1 MVAKISKGSDVYG
14 VFAYNQNKVDKGEA
28 TVLSSSRFIHNNGCY
43 NVEDC
48 VRSIDHWLTVNNRTE
63 KPMVHISLNPDPRD
77 VVEDEDAIDIAEE
90 YLKKMGYEDQP
101 YILYKHEDISRTH
114 YHIVT
119 ICVDI
124 DGKKINSDYE
134 KRRSMK
140 VCREIETEY
149 DLHIPSKKEL
159 KNIEEP
165 QRVIYKNGDI
175 KNQITRTVNSIVLGY
190 NIRNLSE
197 FRTVL
202 ELYNTTVTEVNGKVE
217 DKLIEG
223 LFYSATDDDGKKVGR
238 QLKSSLFGK
247 SFGRKSLEEKFSRD
261 KKQKLSERD
270 KTFLKRVL
278 VQCMYQCKYRT
289 REELVALLKK
299 RGVDL
304 VLRDTKDGSR
314 LFGVTIVD
322 HNTKQVL
329 KGSEVNPA
337 FSANILTQFFDNPN
351 YVIPFPL
358 ENKGLNTEEPT
369 KKEEDAFKKLED
381 AVSNGGW
388 FVGGGD
394 VDAEEE
400 AYKRMQ
406 KKRKFMKRGKK
417 MM

>member
-28 TVLSSSRFIHNNGCY
+28 TVLSSSRFIHNNDCY

-101 YILYKHEDISRTH
+101 YILYKHEDIERTH

-140 VCREIETEY
+140 ICRELELEHG
-149 DLHIPSKKEL
+149 LHVPSKQEL
-159 KNIEEP
+159 KNVSQPKI
-165 QRVIYKNGDI
+165 VDYLKGDV
-175 KNQITRTVNSIVLGY
+175 KNQIASTVETTISNY
-190 NIRNLSE
+190 NIRSLSD
-197 FRTVL
+197 FKTL
-202 ELYNTTVTEVNGKVE
+202 LHLHHIMITEVNGRVE
-217 DKLIEG
+217 DKIVEG
-223 LFYSATDDDGKKVGR
+223 LFYSATNERGEKEGVPI
-238 QLKSSLFGK
+238 KSSLFGK

-270 KTFLKRVL
+270 KTFVKRVL

-299 RGVDL
+299 RGIDL

-337 FSANILTQFFDNPN
+337 FSANILAQFFDNPN

-381 AVSNGGW
+381 TVSNGGW

-394 VDAEEE
+394 VDVEEE

>member
-1 MVAKISKGSDVYG
+1 MIAKISKGSDVYG

-28 TVLSSSRFIHNNGCY
+28 AVLSSWRFIHDNDCY

-48 VRSIDHWLTVNNRTE
+48 VRSIDHWLIANRRTE

-77 VVEDEDAIDIAEE
+77 IVSDEDAIDLAED

-101 YILYKHEDISRTH
+101 YILYKHQDIARTH

-119 ICVDI
+119 ICVDW

-140 VCREIETEY
+140 ACREIELAY
-149 DLHIPSKKEL
+149 DLHIPTQKEL
-159 KNIEEP
+159 KHMEKP
-165 QRVIYKNGDI
+165 QAVIYKNGDI
-175 KNQITRTVNSIVLGY
+175 KNQIARTVNSIVLGY
-190 NIRNLSE
+190 NIRTLAE
-197 FRTVL
+197 FKTVL
-202 ELYNTTVTEVNGKVE
+202 ELYNTTVTEVNGRVE
-217 DKLIEG
+217 EKLIEG
-223 LFYSATDDDGKKVGR
+223 LFYSATDENGKKVGR

-247 SFGRKSLEEKFSRD
+247 SFGRKSLEEKFSND

-270 KTFLKRVL
+270 KTFVRRVL
-278 VQCMYQCKYRT
+278 IQCMYQCQYRT

-299 RGVDL
+299 RGIDL
-304 VLRDTKDGSR
+304 VLRDTKDAGR

-337 FSANILTQFFDNPN
+337 FSANILAQFFDNPN

-358 ENKGLNTEEPT
+358 ENKGLSTEEPT
-369 KKEEDAFKKLED
+369 KKEEDAFKKLEESVG
-381 AVSNGGW
+381 AGW
-388 FVGGGD
+388 FVGGSD
-394 VDAEEE
+394 VDPDEE

-417 MM
+417 I